1 MRERFSIF
9 AFAIIRIYKYIK
21 ALESELAARIG
32 VKGVHVFWIYTLF
45 CEPDGLT
52 ASEIAQKNHV
62 NRSLVSREIVRL
74 EKEEIIA
81 YRDEQ
86 DCHNKYN
93 AKIVLTDKGKEV
105 ARSIFK
111 AGLETQQAV
120 GRDIA
125 DGELKTF
132 YSVLGRLADNL
143 SHISLK

>member
-9 AFAIIRIYKYIK
+9 VFAITRIYKYIK
-21 ALESELAARIG
+21 SLESEMAARIG

-45 CEPDGLT
+45 CEKGGLT

-81 YRDEQ
+81 YQTEG
-86 DCHNKYN
+86 DCNNKYN
-93 AKIVLTDKGKEV
+93 AKIVLTEKGREI

-111 AGLETQQAV
+111 AGVETQQSV
-120 GRDIA
+120 GEDVPVE
-125 DGELKTF
+125 ELKIF
-132 YSVLGRLADNL
+132 YSVLDKLADKL
-143 SHISLK
+143 SRTSLK